1 LKIKVTDLLSKKI
14 KEENDI
20 REITETTEKLIKEN

>member
-20 REITETTEKLIKEN
+20 REITETIEKLIKEN